1 MVIVNK
7 GSIRTRSRNLILAST
22 SPRRLSLLTQIGIK
36 PKAVVDPK
44 VIEHIKQNESPERM
58 VKRLSKEKAEAVFK
72 KHKGVWILAADTVVV
87 CGKHKI
93 GKPRNK
99 VQARKILNLLSGRR
113 HYVYGG
119 VCVIDPL
126 GDIHLRCVKTFV
138 TFKRL
143 QINEI
148 EFYLES
154 GEWLDKAGGYA
165 IQGRGTLFVK
175 KIQGSY
181 SNVVGLP
188 LYETNMLLIGLGYL

>member
-1 MVIVNK
+1 MICVNK
-7 GSIRTRSRNLILAST
+7 GTIETGSNRLVLAST
-22 SPRRLSLLTQIGIK
+22 SPRRLDLLFQIGIK

-44 VIEHIKQNESPERM
+44 IIEHTKQNERPERL
-58 VKRLSKEKAEAVFK
+58 VRRLSKEKAEAVFK

-87 CGKHKI
+87 CGKRKI
-93 GKPRNK
+93 GKPSNAD
-99 VQARKILNLLSGRR
+99 QARKILKLLSGRR

-119 VCVIDPL
+119 ICVLDPV
-126 GDIHLRCVKTFV
+126 GSIHLRCVKTLV

-143 QINEI
+143 QFNEI
-148 EFYLES
+148 ESYIES

-188 LYETNMLLIGLGYL
+188 LFETNMLLMGLGYS